1 MLRRDFIM
9 VQIEELGK
17 IIARLISQRETGATR
32 QIPEQIQTVYRSLKL
47 DRDFLMTAAPED
59 IFHSLEGDDRGGI
72 PRMDIAARVLMEESC
87 LFSGR
92 RQQDMLLKA
101 QTLLEYL
108 QTHDRTFSLE
118 RIALLDDIRRRTEG
132 EL

>member
-1 MLRRDFIM
+1 MVQRDFIM

-17 IIARLISQRETGATR
+17 VMAQLISRRETGATR

-47 DRDFLMTAAPED
+47 NRDFLMTAAPED
-59 IFHSLEGDDRGGI
+59 IVQALDGDDRGGML
-72 PRMDIAARVLMEESC
+72 RMDIAARALIEESY

-92 RQQDMLLKA
+92 QQQDMLLKA

-118 RIALLDDIRRRTEG
+118 RLALLDDLRRRKE
-132 EL
+132 

>member
-1 MLRRDFIM
+1 M

-17 IIARLISQRETGATR
+17 VIAQVISQRETGATR
-32 QIPEQIQTVYRSLKL
+32 KIPEQIQTVYRSLKL
-47 DRDFLMTAAPED
+47 DRDFLMTAAPEA

-72 PRMDIAARVLMEESC
+72 PRMDIAVKALVEESR

-92 RQQDMLLKA
+92 QQQDMLWKA

-118 RIALLDDIRRRTEG
+118 RMTLLDDIRRQTEG
-132 EL
+132 